1 MFNSM
6 ELGRIAGIPIYL
18 DMMFVLVLLVF
29 SYPYFTSGNTQM
41 MSAGFVII
49 IGLLLSILLHEL
61 GHAFVGRLFKAQVS
75 HIELTGLGGIAHF
88 ERSLP
93 ASAFARSMISL
104 AGPAV
109 NLVLWQGL
117 SALAD
122 GAVVSGN
129 VMVALPL
136 AVLSSANFFLMI
148 FNLLPAYP
156 LDGGHTLD
164 AWLGALFGSIW
175 ATRIVASLG
184 LVVAILVG
192 LYALP
197 KTAFFLILVALFI
210 AQANLEALRGVGG
223 WRR

>member
-1 MFNSM
+1 MFSSF

-18 DMMFVLVLLVF
+18 EMMFVLVLLVF
-29 SYPYFTSGNTQM
+29 SYPYFTSGNTQL

-109 NLVLWQGL
+109 NLVLWLAL
-117 SALAD
+117 SELAN
-122 GAVVSGN
+122 GAIGSG
-129 VMVALPL
+129 MVALPL
-136 AVLSSANFFLMI
+136 AVLASANFFLMV

-164 AWLGALFGSIW
+164 AWLGAVIGGQW
-175 ATRIVASLG
+175 ATRIVACLG
-184 LVVAILVG
+184 LVVAAGIAYL
-192 LYALP
+192 
-197 KTAFFLILVALFI
+197 AFPNAIFLMLVALVI
-210 AQANLEALRGVGG
+210 GMANWQALQSVGG
-223 WRR
+223 WR

>member
-1 MFNSM
+1 MFSSM

-18 DMMFVLVLLVF
+18 DMMFVLVLLIF
-29 SYPYFTSGNTQM
+29 SYPYFTSGNSQM
-41 MSAGFVII
+41 MSAGFVIVV
-49 IGLLLSILLHEL
+49 GLLLSILLHEL
-61 GHAFVGRLFKAQVS
+61 GHAFAGRLFKAQVS

-93 ASAFARSMISL
+93 SSAFARSMISL

-109 NLVLWQGL
+109 NLGLWQGL
-117 SALAD
+117 GMLAD
-122 GAVVSGN
+122 SAVGPGN
-129 VMVALPL
+129 MMVALPL

-164 AWLGALFGSIW
+164 AWLGAIFGSIW

-184 LVVAILVG
+184 LAVA
-192 LYALP
+192 A
-197 KTAFFLILVALFI
+197 LVALFAVSRTAI
-210 AQANLEALRGVGG
+210 FLLLVAVFIGMANLEALRGAGG